1 MNNEVAEFLKRAA
14 QRRAQ
19 LEQQAKAQA
28 EKAAQAR
35 TQMPSL
41 REEAPIL
48 LSSSDEVVQAE
59 VVSQDRISASVSRD
73 MTGPSRIAAQVA
85 KLGYEVDQ
93 ADDVMEAHLHQTFD
107 HKLGRISVSTTA
119 APASGSP
126 TGTGSGT
133 DAVTSIIRLLQSP
146 TGLRDAILLN
156 EILQRPESR
165 WE

>member
-28 EKAAQAR
+28 ENAARAR
-35 TQMPSL
+35 SQMSAP

-48 LSSSDEVVQAE
+48 LSSSDEIVQAE
-59 VVSQDRISASVSRD
+59 VVAQDRISASVSRD
-73 MTGPSRIAAQVA
+73 ISGPSRISAQVA
-85 KLGYEVDQ
+85 QLGQKVDQ
-93 ADDVMEAHLHQTFD
+93 ADDILEAHLHQTFD
-107 HKLGRISVSTTA
+107 HKLGRISVSTTS

-126 TGTGSGT
+126 TGMGSGT